1 MSEQLSPKE
10 LDLLLRAVKMAGA
23 DPNDPKIQPKNP
35 HTLKGPLAEKIQQAA
50 AVLNPE
56 LNGEWMRAVGQSPV
70 SLSAAAAQAG
80 VIPMTKDFHQQLMNT
95 DPKYREGF
103 QKKQA
108 AEDAEAMA
116 AMERATADLERQ
128 RVDAER
134 GPGAYDRQ
142 KANEGAQ
149 QERAEA
155 ERREVFEMEQRIRAG
170 MHRRNY

>member
-56 LNGEWMRAVGQSPV
+56 LNGEWMRAVGQSAV
-70 SLSAAAAQAG
+70 SLGATAAKAG
-80 VIPMTKDFHQQLMNT
+80 VIGMSKEYHQQLM
-95 DPKYREGF
+95 DVDVEYRADF

-108 AEDAEAMA
+108 AADAEALA
-116 AMERATADLERQ
+116 VMERATADLERQ

-142 KANEGAQ
+142 KSNEGAL